1 MTVEELTAAP
11 SRPLAAGAAPRAEP
25 AARARVWRIELLIC
39 LALFAFAMVPRT
51 AWIVYNDRP
60 PQGLNDP
67 VMYNYFADI
76 MANGGGYTRVTGEP
90 FAYYPVGFPAT
101 MAGLKKASDLVGYE
115 RDIISLKMMNG
126 VFGAITVVMLYL
138 LASRLVDRRSG
149 VAAAG
154 LLAVF
159 PSQIF
164 YTGTILSEPLFTMLL
179 VASVLALAWRPWSR
193 DGMPYSQ
200 LAIAGVILSAATMTR
215 GITLIFPLLMLGI
228 WLFYLHSKKRAL
240 LQTAVLF
247 AGVAVLVLPWT
258 VRNIVQFDTLVG
270 PSTNVGDDLCI
281 GNFEGSDGRFILT
294 GKCFTGYNP
303 ELNTPARQAEARRL
317 GMDPSL
323 VGSAAE
329 FNVDSKSEDEL
340 EIERNREGLKIAI
353 EDRLAD
359 PVSTIPLVA
368 KKAYWLMYKD
378 DDGLWAAESYGND
391 WFISHPR
398 REILAFSANAVY
410 YATCVLTLFG
420 MTAFALSKDLRRL
433 FVLLTMLY
441 VLAVPL
447 AFFGDP
453 RFHYP
458 AMPFAIIIAGA
469 TIVWLW
475 DRRRT
480 FESEDAAT

>member
-1 MTVEELTAAP
+1 M
-11 SRPLAAGAAPRAEP
+11 
-25 AARARVWRIELLIC
+25 
-39 LALFAFAMVPRT
+39 
-51 AWIVYNDRP
+51 
-60 PQGLNDP
+60 
-67 VMYNYFADI
+67 
-76 MANGGGYTRVTGEP
+76 
-90 FAYYPVGFPAT
+90 
-101 MAGLKKASDLVGYE
+101 
-115 RDIISLKMMNG
+115 
-126 VFGAITVVMLYL
+126 
-138 LASRLVDRRSG
+138 
-149 VAAAG
+149 
-154 LLAVF
+154 F

-164 YTGTILSEPLFTMLL
+164 YTGTILSEALFTMLL

-200 LAIAGVILSAATMTR
+200 IAIAGVILSAATMTR
-215 GITLIFPLLMLGI
+215 GITLVFPLLMLGI

-247 AGVAVLVLPWT
+247 AGVAVLVVPWT

-281 GNFEGSDGRFILT
+281 GNFAGSDGRFTLV
-294 GKCFTGYNP
+294 GKCFTGFNAD
-303 ELNTPARQAEARRL
+303 LLTPQRQAEARRL
-317 GMDPSL
+317 GIDPSL
-323 VGSAAE
+323 VASPDE
-329 FNVDSKSEDEL
+329 FHVDTSTRDDL
-340 EIERNREGLKIAI
+340 EIERNRDGLKIAI

-359 PVSTIPLVA
+359 PVGTIPLIA

-398 REILAFSANAVY
+398 REILSFSANAVY
-410 YATCVLTLFG
+410 YATGVLTLFG
-420 MTAFALSKDLRRL
+420 MTAFVLSKDLRRL
-433 FVLLTMLY
+433 FMVMAMLY

-447 AFFGDP
+447 VFFGDP

-458 AMPFAIIIAGA
+458 AMPFVVVIAGA

-480 FESEDAAT
+480 VENEDAAS

>member
-1 MTVEELTAAP
+1 MTVEDLTAP
-11 SRPLAAGAAPRAEP
+11 PTRPIAAQSQPRAAGEERTRAI
-25 AARARVWRIELLIC
+25 VIEVVLC
-39 LALFAFAMVPRT
+39 VVLFALAMVPRT
-51 AWIVYNDRP
+51 AWIIYNDRE

-67 VMYNYFADI
+67 VLYNYFGDI
-76 MANGGGYTRVTGEP
+76 MADGGGYTRPVSADCPADDPCP

-101 MAGLKKASDLVGYE
+101 VAGLKKASDLVGYE
-115 RDIISLKMMNG
+115 RDVLSIKMMNG
-126 VFGAITVVMLYL
+126 VFGAITVVLLYL
-138 LASRLVDRRSG
+138 LVTRLVDRRAGLVS
-149 VAAAG
+149 AG
-154 LLAVF
+154 LLAIF

-179 VASVLALAWRPWSR
+179 IASVLALAWRPWDR
-193 DGMPYSQ
+193 EGMPYGQ
-200 LAIAGVILSAATMTR
+200 LAVAGLILSAATMTR
-215 GITLIFPLLMLGI
+215 GITLVFPLLLFVI
-228 WLFYLHSKKRAL
+228 WLFYLTSKKRAL
-240 LQTAVLF
+240 VQTAVLF
-247 AGVAVLVLPWT
+247 AGIALLVVPWT

-281 GNFEGSDGRFILT
+281 GNYADADGKFVLS
-294 GKCFTGYNP
+294 GKCF
-303 ELNTPARQAEARRL
+303 
-317 GMDPSL
+317 
-323 VGSAAE
+323 VGFE
-329 FNVDSKSEDEL
+329 GLRPDEL

-359 PVSTIPLVA
+359 PIGTIPLVM
-368 KKAYWLMYKD
+368 KKAYWLLYKD

-398 REILAFSANAVY
+398 REILSFAANAVY
-410 YATCVLTLFG
+410 YATGVLVLFG

-458 AMPFAIIIAGA
+458 AMPLAIAIAGA

-475 DRRRT
+475 DRRRL
-480 FESEDAAT
+480 FEDAPA